1 LENISYGTK
10 YTEKETLDLLKKFGI
25 DNFFNKFEKGIY
37 TNVGK
42 EGSKLS
48 GGQKQIMAL
57 IRAIIHQKKIILLDE
72 PTSSLD
78 TETKKIFIDLIQTI
92 KDKTIVVVTHDKT
105 IYDLFDDIIEL
116 K

>member
-1 LENISYGTK
+1 
-10 YTEKETLDLLKKFGI
+10 
-25 DNFFNKFEKGIY
+25 
-37 TNVGK
+37 
-42 EGSKLS
+42 
-48 GGQKQIMAL
+48 MAL